1 MQTKEQDMI
10 DMILEQAS
18 WNYKVGHNTKLDA
31 VLEAMKGLNIQ
42 PSEQED
48 LLFKSLMAFQQKKK
62 EN

>member
-1 MQTKEQDMI
+1 
-10 DMILEQAS
+10 MILEQAS
-18 WNYKVGHNTKLDA
+18 WNYKAGHNTKLDA
-31 VLEAMKGLNIQ
+31 VLEAMEGLNIQ